1 MKLILPAREIPV
13 GSTVTKV
20 TGNVTYVIRDSIKI
34 YGTPE
39 VQQEIKATDGVRFI
53 VNERGDINAVS
64 GNTELAWVVSTEQ
77 LSRWLDDIE
86 DGQS

>member
-1 MKLILPAREIPV
+1 MKLILPAREIPG

-20 TGNVTYVIRDSIKI
+20 TGNVTYVIRDSIKV

-39 VQQEIKATDGVRFI
+39 VQQEIKAIDGVRFI

-77 LSRWLDDIE
+77 LGRWLDDLDE
-86 DGQS
+86 DDS